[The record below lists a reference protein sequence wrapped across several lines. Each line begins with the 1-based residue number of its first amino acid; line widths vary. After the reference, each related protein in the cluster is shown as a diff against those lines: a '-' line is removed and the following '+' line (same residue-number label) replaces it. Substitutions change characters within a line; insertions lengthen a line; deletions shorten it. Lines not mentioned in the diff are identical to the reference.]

1 MIIQY
6 YSYYMAD
13 REINRKR
20 IRESAPY
27 RKSIALTELDL
38 QRAEELERI
47 YEVRYPREGPF
58 NFSKTISMAIELA
71 YQQALLPYPEPA
83 VKQMDLSG
91 KPSGTLRKFKKVN
104 R

>member
-1 MIIQY
+1 MTDQ
-6 YSYYMAD
+6 
-13 REINRKR
+13 EINKKR

-58 NFSKTISMAIELA
+58 NFSKTISKAIEVSF
-71 YQQALLPYPEPA
+71 QHALLPPQNAIEG
-83 VKQMDLSG
+83 LS
-91 KPSGTLRKFKKVN
+91 KAPGTDQRLSSEVLTPGNKKSKN
-104 R
+104 RRR